1 MAIRDVF
8 SPADLDAL
16 REATVAAE
24 ARTSGEIITTVVES
38 CDSYEGALWKSAA
51 LGSIV
56 AALAAGLWTLF
67 VERWG
72 VVWLWL
78 TLPALTGAAAGFV
91 LPIWFPAL
99 HRALVGKR
107 LLESRVARRAT
118 AAFLEQEVFATR
130 ERSGVLIFVGLF
142 EHRVELL
149 RDRAAQQSVPA
160 DSWEDLT
167 ERLVRGIKKKAAP
180 RALVQAIEDCGRLLE
195 LHGLV
200 RRDDG
205 VDELPNA
212 PRLFDD

>member
-1 MAIRDVF
+1 MTIRDVF
-8 SPADLDAL
+8 SPADLDAI
-16 REATVAAE
+16 RDATAAAE
-24 ARTSGEIITTVVES
+24 SRTSGEIVTTVVES

-51 LGSIV
+51 LGSIL
-56 AALAAGLWTLF
+56 AALAAGLGDLF
-67 VERWG
+67 LERWG
-72 VVWLWL
+72 VAWPWL
-78 TLPALTGAAAGFV
+78 TLPAFAGAAAGFV
-91 LPIWFPAL
+91 LPLWLPAL

-107 LLESRVARRAT
+107 LLETRVARRAA

-149 RDRAAQQSVPA
+149 RDRGAQEGVPA

-167 ERLVRGIKKKAAP
+167 ERLVQGIKKKAAP

-200 RRDDG
+200 RRDDDE
-205 VDELPNA
+205 DELPNE
-212 PRLFDD
+212 PRLFDE